1 MLVSSVRVIVVPF
14 PLHLIVMEKAQAIP
28 RWRALVVR
36 MLYVLGSGLT
46 QLVKLHPNQRKM
58 KCQSIA
64 AQRADWTLEQQGCV
78 HPLSHRRRGGNQYG
92 RWETCQKCLAR
103 VSYQST
109 AATSK
114 AKSKKKEM
122 EVVQVTPALQQTL
135 EAVQT
140 QSLTKD
146 PTQEI
151 AAMVTSQIKD
161 TFENSLN
168 HMQGQMVQFG
178 ALLQQLSQGQALQW
192 QALAS
197 LGIQQP
203 SIPPVYPMDATDHE
217 GWQSI
222 K

>member
-1 MLVSSVRVIVVPF
+1 
-14 PLHLIVMEKAQAIP
+14 
-28 RWRALVVR
+28 
-36 MLYVLGSGLT
+36 
-46 QLVKLHPNQRKM
+46 
-58 KCQSIA
+58 
-64 AQRADWTLEQQGCV
+64 
-78 HPLSHRRRGGNQYG
+78 
-92 RWETCQKCLAR
+92 

-109 AATSK
+109 AAAPK
-114 AKSKKKEM
+114 VKSKKKEM

-203 SIPPVYPMDATDHE
+203 SIPPVFPMDATDHE